1 MRVTRTSQAAKVAAL
16 LGALLLI
23 VLIVAPWWAGRAD
36 LRLMGEIFLYLALAS
51 LWNLMAGY
59 AGLVSVGQQAYV
71 GFGGYMLFALTIFAG
86 FSPVVAIVGA
96 GVLGAL
102 ISVPVALLIFRLR
115 GAYFAIGTWVIA
127 EVFRLSFAQI
137 SALGGGSGSS
147 LPVKI
152 VRSMADGRAAR
163 EALSYW
169 LALGVTV
176 CVIAVIYLLLRSRQ
190 GLALTAIRDNE
201 LAASSLGIDIW
212 RTKFV
217 VYVVTS
223 ALTAMVGALIYL
235 QKLRISPDAAFSV
248 NDWTAFVIFIVV
260 IGGIGTI
267 EGPIIGT
274 LIFFALRE
282 TLADLGTVYLMVLGV
297 VAILVM
303 LRAPKGVWG
312 LIRARFGLE
321 LFPLSFHVKRT
332 LNKKG
337 T

>member
-1 MRVTRTSQAAKVAAL
+1 MRVTRTSQAAKVAAIF
-16 LGALLLI
+16 GALLLI

-36 LRLMGEIFLYLALAS
+36 MRLMGEIFLYLALAS

-71 GFGGYMLFALTIFAG
+71 GFGGYMLFALTIFVG
-86 FSPVVAIVGA
+86 FSPVVAIAGA

-127 EVFRLSFAQI
+127 EVFRLSFAQM

-169 LALGVTV
+169 LALGVVV
-176 CVIAVIYLLLRSRQ
+176 CVILAVYLFLRSRQ

-217 VYVVTS
+217 VYVVAS
-223 ALTAMVGALIYL
+223 ALTAMVGALIFL

-274 LIFFALRE
+274 LLFFALRE

-321 LFPLSFHVKRT
+321 LFPLSFHVKQT